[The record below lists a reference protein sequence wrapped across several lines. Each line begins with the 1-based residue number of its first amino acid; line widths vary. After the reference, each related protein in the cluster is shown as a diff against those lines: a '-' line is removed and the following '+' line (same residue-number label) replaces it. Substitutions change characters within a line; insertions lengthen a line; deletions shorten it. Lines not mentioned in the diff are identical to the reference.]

1 MESKRQVRLIK
12 PEEVA
17 RHLDMLNQAYAPW
30 GSQAEWE
37 NKYTQPGFRPTENI
51 LVVEEDGKWVG
62 GGTAWYREAIVNGK
76 RVRVYMPGDFFTHP
90 EHRGKGVYSTSHRG
104 LKKLAREKGA
114 ALGVTFPSPRGL
126 PYRALPKYGFCDI
139 YRPRTK
145 IKLLNPA
152 RLIPMLEHEKIG
164 ILQKFEGKRIRL
176 VTPAEVVLF
185 EVKDSSLKRV
195 AEIPKADISIRS
207 DFPTLFRIFA
217 RYQEGK
223 RQLVLAAMRAV
234 LSGRLWVATSPAN
247 ILKVFFG

>member
-12 PEEVA
+12 PEEMA
-17 RHLDMLNQAYAPW
+17 KHLDMLNQAYAPW

-62 GGTAWYREAIVNGK
+62 GGTAWYRDATVNDR
-76 RVRVYMPGDFFTHP
+76 RVRVYMLGDSFTHP
-90 EHRGKGVYSTSHRG
+90 EHGGKGIFSTSTRG
-104 LKKLAREKGA
+104 LNRLAKERGV
-114 ALGVTFPSPRGL
+114 ALGVTFTSPRGL
-126 PYRALPKYGFCDI
+126 SYRALPKYGFYDI

-152 RLIPMLEHEKIG
+152 RLIPMLVHEKIG

-195 AEIPKADISIRS
+195 SEIPKADISIRS
-207 DFPTLFRIFA
+207 NFPTLFWIFA

-234 LSGRLWVATSPAN
+234 LGGRLWVATSPAN